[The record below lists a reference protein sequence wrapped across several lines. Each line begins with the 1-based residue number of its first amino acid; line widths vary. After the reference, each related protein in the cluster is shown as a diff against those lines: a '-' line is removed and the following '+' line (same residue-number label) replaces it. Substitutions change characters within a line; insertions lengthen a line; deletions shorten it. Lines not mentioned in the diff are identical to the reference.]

1 MNQDKSSGVE
11 NTVSN
16 QQALL
21 DTLTAKM
28 SEIQERLERHNRK
41 LEIIEKALRDRDS

>member
-1 MNQDKSSGVE
+1 MNQDKSSGGE

-16 QQALL
+16 QQAIL
-21 DTLTAKM
+21 DTVAAKM
-28 SEIQERLERHNRK
+28 SEIQEKLERQNRK